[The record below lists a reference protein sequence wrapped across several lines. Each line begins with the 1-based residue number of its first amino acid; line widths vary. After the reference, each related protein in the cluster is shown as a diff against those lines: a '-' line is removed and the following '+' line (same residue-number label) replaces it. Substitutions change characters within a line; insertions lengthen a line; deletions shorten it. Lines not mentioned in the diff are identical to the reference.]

1 MRRFN
6 FNIKFHTQHVKLKFN
21 DVKFDI
27 NNVYLHQTSNTFKT
41 TIQSV
46 LVIEESKTNTLQAVQ
61 IPFDMKYEN
70 AFELQVQTNNTI
82 DLHGTINSPYI
93 QISPIHI
100 NMLIKY
106 ITLLKPYVKD
116 IYSLLKPLISNMVF
130 RIPQINCLVNV
141 ELFLK
146 DWKIALLNK
155 SLQELFVFKGFLSLT
170 LQYLLGISSFRLAM
184 MNYNIESHNH
194 IITGAPSLMDH
205 TTTIVIVN
213 KNNENKKFDVEII
226 NDRLE
231 FVLTSSDIADL
242 LYLKD
247 IYSQSYEESVIEMY
261 EIELYS
267 ITKDIK
273 KQWYFGINDMINSF
287 ELRFNLIL
295 YINQDIQCD
304 NDWGT
309 CPVLKLTSDVM
320 FGKKEDWFGEG
331 TLQISNY
338 SLEKEEWFFTIEPF
352 DFSFSMIKQK
362 PIIQINEILVN
373 IIPSLIF
380 GLHQFYSSCYIYPP
394 YDTKPYVESQQLLFH
409 NKTPIKCTI
418 KGLQQLNEIVVDG
431 FNEVKIPYTQNIIL
445 LFDIFDALELQLKTG
460 IVQLKKNTSPLCL
473 LYVIYNSSS
482 LVIQSCVSYYN
493 HTSIPLSLT
502 FDVENVENLIIIIKR
517 KTKSNVTLKS
527 FSSQSISF
535 VPSDIKIT
543 IINTSNGYDTLPFKS
558 FILKVTSYEYLFDV
572 NEYIKAKIAIV
583 DGITVLNF
591 WVCCYMR
598 SNAIIPIQINGD
610 YIRNDK
616 MLHPCVFGKL
626 QLESGSFELN
636 ENTDLYEFDVN
647 TVIKYHFIGSLYTQ
661 TMQIY
666 NTNGCYDIPPFAN
679 SYIFTIQHKYTLQNN
694 TNLTF
699 NYKCKDV
706 TSDFYPHT
714 SVPIP
719 YYRVILGYQDIKT
732 EIKLNQSLTT
742 DIYFGGIVRIT
753 IQQNGGTYTLTLNGC
768 KSPLMRIENEIDF
781 PLIKRLFTING
792 VDVSPYKLNKRRIEI
807 NNKKYVIEFKL
818 DSGIVMKIVNDYEY
832 EEPQMNQI
840 ELIIKVIGISIF
852 DKAIKEII
860 FVSVYG
866 LHLLGGIGDEIG
878 FELYGDYLQ
887 VDSCWDGN
895 TNNFAV
901 LYPNQNKNVW
911 MYESTQ
917 HMFHIGGSF
926 IPSFN
931 TALVYVKF
939 FTLFVQPLN
948 FATDTAFLSKA
959 ISLKNEYK
967 VQSTTSKKSNPLT
980 VIVDYLKINSFDIDM
995 KIDAKGVPIRVSASS
1010 MSMLNKICTIRG
1022 VGVQL
1027 DLNPFEVNEREMT
1040 LPLLSSTYNNSIRDQ
1055 LGATNIMALLFGR
1068 KINKEVTHENA
1079 FVFRLPKSRSLE
1091 GSKIFPSGIIDS
1103 RKKVPIDY
1111 IGNSGIKIFQFDNF
1125 NDVASFVNAQHLL
1138 NHLFYLIIIMN
1149 GFVITQINVIF
1160 FDPISYVKGMTSA
1173 GVSVFVIWIEDQ
1185 ITKLAYIKR
1194 SYGCNEVKIVWKI
1207 NGNEITSIKQDKNGI
1222 NFYAKRIIY

>member
-1 MRRFN
+1 
-6 FNIKFHTQHVKLKFN
+6 
-21 DVKFDI
+21 
-27 NNVYLHQTSNTFKT
+27 
-41 TIQSV
+41 
-46 LVIEESKTNTLQAVQ
+46 
-61 IPFDMKYEN
+61 
-70 AFELQVQTNNTI
+70 
-82 DLHGTINSPYI
+82 
-93 QISPIHI
+93 
-100 NMLIKY
+100 ML
-106 ITLLKPYVKD
+106 
-116 IYSLLKPLISNMVF
+116 
-130 RIPQINCLVNV
+130 CL
-141 ELFLK
+141 ERK
-146 DWKIALLNK
+146 KI
-155 SLQELFVFKGFLSLT
+155 
-170 LQYLLGISSFRLAM
+170 
-184 MNYNIESHNH
+184 
-194 IITGAPSLMDH
+194 
-205 TTTIVIVN
+205 
-213 KNNENKKFDVEII
+213 
-226 NDRLE
+226 
-231 FVLTSSDIADL
+231 
-242 LYLKD
+242 
-247 IYSQSYEESVIEMY
+247 
-261 EIELYS
+261 
-267 ITKDIK
+267 
-273 KQWYFGINDMINSF
+273 
-287 ELRFNLIL
+287 
-295 YINQDIQCD
+295 
-304 NDWGT
+304 
-309 CPVLKLTSDVM
+309 
-320 FGKKEDWFGEG
+320 
-331 TLQISNY
+331 
-338 SLEKEEWFFTIEPF
+338 
-352 DFSFSMIKQK
+352 
-362 PIIQINEILVN
+362 
-373 IIPSLIF
+373 
-380 GLHQFYSSCYIYPP
+380 
-394 YDTKPYVESQQLLFH
+394 
-409 NKTPIKCTI
+409 
-418 KGLQQLNEIVVDG
+418 GLQQLNEIVVDG

-482 LVIQSCVSYYN
+482 LIIQSCVSYYN

-502 FDVENVENLIIIIKR
+502 FDVEKRGKPYNVTLQPNSTKTLHPLVTARAAKLQVDNNNFVKVPSLNERYQDGKIFSETSSINSQEVSLITQCNIIENTSTYDIHIYQPFQIISSLPYDINVALLKG

-626 QLESGSFELN
+626 QLKSGSFELN

-661 TMQIY
+661 TMPIY
-666 NTNGCYDIPPFAN
+666 NINGCYDIPPFAN

-699 NYKCKDV
+699 NYKCKDL

-781 PLIKRLFTING
+781 PLDVRQIGGAIHYIIPSCCGTALAWENLNRKRLFTING
-792 VDVSPYKLNKRRIEI
+792 VD
-807 NNKKYVIEFKL
+807 YVIEFKL

-1091 GSKIFPSGIIDS
+1091 RSKIFPSGIIDS

-1125 NDVASFVNAQHLL
+1125 NDVASFVNAQRILDFRKPPRSSQPSI
-1138 NHLFYLIIIMN
+1138 LFNYNNEWIRYYTNKCNI
-1149 GFVITQINVIF
+1149 

-1222 NFYAKRIIY
+1222 NFYAKRNYLLNGWSSTHYSKIKEIFIQALPLIGDYTQLIE